1 MSTKKTA
8 KKTETA
14 APHKVAHKEAPK
26 EKKEA
31 VEVKEEISG
40 SKGKY
45 IKAIGRRKTAAALI
59 RIYLSGKGE
68 FTVNGKPVEK
78 YFDADRAAIA
88 LQPLKLT
95 GLGKDFNISVLAK
108 GGGVNSQ
115 AEATRHGLARV
126 LILLDPELD
135 GAIRA
140 KGWLTRDSRK
150 VERKKPGL
158 KKARRAPQWSKR

>member
-1 MSTKKTA
+1 MPTKKII
-8 KKTETA
+8 KKTEAA
-14 APHKVAHKEAPK
+14 APPKAAPK
-26 EKKEA
+26 EKVV
-31 VEVKEEISG
+31 VEVKEEISS

-45 IKAIGRRKTAAALI
+45 IKAIGRRKTASAQV
-59 RIYLSGKGE
+59 RIYLAGKGE
-68 FTVNGKPVEK
+68 VIVNGKQVEK

-88 LQPLKLT
+88 IQPLKLT
-95 GLGKDFNISVLAK
+95 GVGKDVDVSVLCK